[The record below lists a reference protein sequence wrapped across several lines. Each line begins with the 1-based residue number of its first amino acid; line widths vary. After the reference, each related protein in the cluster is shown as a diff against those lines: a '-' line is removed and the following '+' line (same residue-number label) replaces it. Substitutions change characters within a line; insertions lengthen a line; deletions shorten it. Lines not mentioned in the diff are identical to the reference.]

1 MPKQRIFSVHQR
13 STLDMGLERELA
25 VFTDDNMANQ
35 AIDHLYRWAW
45 NDIVMNK
52 ANPYWFHPELS
63 AEIKAQGFDTWAVN
77 NKNGLAPIF
86 FKKPHDL
93 WNQVPPNAAGMNF
106 TQEIVDHGA
115 VPVVEVKKLFA

>member
-13 STLDMGLERELA
+13 STVSPALERELA
-25 VFTDDNMANQ
+25 VFTDDNMAKQ

-45 NDIVMNK
+45 NDIVQNR
-52 ANPYWFHPELS
+52 ANPYWFGTDLA
-63 AEIKAQGFDTWAVN
+63 AEIKKQGFDTWAVN
-77 NKNGLAPIF
+77 DKNSVTPVF

-106 TQEIVDHGA
+106 TQEIVDGGA
-115 VPVVEVKKLFA
+115 VPVMEVKKLF